1 MNGIDIS
8 RILISVPPIL
18 LALTLHEYAHA
29 YVAYRFGDPTAKLMG
44 RLTLNPLAHLDLF
57 GTIMIFL
64 VRFGWAKPVPV
75 DTRYLKNPQKDMM
88 WIAAAGPLM
97 NMILA
102 FISGLLLRGLMANGM
117 HGQGA
122 GLGSQIFIMVYLS
135 LYINLA
141 LAVFNILP
149 IPPLDG
155 SRILAGILPNR
166 YLPTLYMLEQR
177 GPMILMGV
185 ILFGMFTNIH
195 IIGIVI
201 TPFVSFFMWVFAGV

>member
-1 MNGIDIS
+1 MDGFNIAS
-8 RILISVPPIL
+8 ILISIPPIL
-18 LALTLHEYAHA
+18 LALTLHEYAHG
-29 YVAYRFGDPTAKLMG
+29 YIAYRFGDPTAKLMG
-44 RLTLNPLAHLDLF
+44 RLTLNPLAHLDPF

-75 DTRYLKNPQKDMM
+75 DPRYLKDPKHDMM

-102 FISGLLLRGLMANGM
+102 FISGILLRAMIAGGL
-117 HGQGA
+117 HGRGA
-122 GLGSQIFIMVYLS
+122 GLEHQIFMMVYLS
-135 LYINLA
+135 VYINLA

-149 IPPLDG
+149 ISPLDG
-155 SRILAGILPNR
+155 SRILAGLLPNR
-166 YLPTLYMLEQR
+166 YMPTLNMLEQR

-195 IIGIVI
+195 IIGMVI
-201 TPFVSFFMWVFAGV
+201 GPFVNLFMWIFAGI